1 MTHAAVPFQRGH
13 PQGPQAGELPVRQQ
27 IRGLPAQGHRLRP
40 LRLLQTRSECSL
52 TQDPLQPVIRMLAP
66 VLHGCT

>member
-1 MTHAAVPFQRGH
+1 MRATPRGH
-13 PQGPQAGELPVRQQ
+13 APGPQAREVPVRGQEP
-27 IRGLPAQGHRLRP
+27 RRTTQGHRLRP